1 MYKQCRTWLIDSR
14 GLAKK
19 VKNAGL
25 PAAYQIKDCGANK
38 ECPNCHYHIDNTDV
52 SHEWPGLPVG
62 VKFDPSDV
70 ELLGHLAAKCGV
82 GDSEPHLFIDEFIPT
97 LEGDEGICYTH
108 PENLPGAKK
117 DGSSF
122 HFFYRI
128 FNAYASGHR
137 KRRRIH
143 GQESTIKANVRWHKT
158 GKTKPVM
165 ENVVLKGFKKIM
177 VLYAPSKKGSK
188 PDKCNWVMHQYH
200 LGANEDEQEGEYV
213 VSKIFYQPQ
222 KETEYNETSIV
233 KEESDLGLAQAI
245 PKTPKMSTPDPPR
258 PQFTPSFNG
267 GSDDHLIKS
276 FVQNAKN
283 LKDPS
288 DPPSGFWLEDEAEY
302 ATCLAGES
310 QAADFVGVDSL
321 FCNEIIDSNTMFGD
335 PRPHKSSLTR
345 EGGNI
350 RNVTASG
357 GISDLDNIE
366 LDTPPDFNLLELQFA
381 SQDSVLDWLN
391 QF

>member
-1 MYKQCRTWLIDSR
+1 MARTWLID
-14 GLAKK
+14 GKGIAKK

-38 ECPNCHYHIDNTDV
+38 KCPNCHYHIDNTHV
-52 SHEWPGLPVG
+52 SREWPGLPVG

-70 ELLGHLAAKCGV
+70 ELLEHLAAKCEV

-117 DGSSF
+117 DGSSV

-128 FNAYASGHR
+128 INAYASGHR
-137 KRRRIH
+137 KRRRIN
-143 GQESTIKANVRWHKT
+143 GQESTIKAHVRWHKT

-165 ENVVLKGFKKIM
+165 DNLVLKGFKKIM

-200 LGANEDEQEGEYV
+200 LGANEDEQGEYV
-213 VSKIFYQPQ
+213 VSIIFYQPQ
-222 KETEYNETSIV
+222 KETEYNETPIV
-233 KEESDLGLAQAI
+233 KEESDLGLAKAI
-245 PKTPKMSTPDPPR
+245 PKTPKMSTPDPPG
-258 PQFTPSFNG
+258 PQNTPSFNG
-267 GSDDHLIKS
+267 GSDDYLIKS

-288 DPPSGFWLEDEAEY
+288 DRPSGFWLEDEVEY
-302 ATCLAGES
+302 AICLAGES

-321 FCNEIIDSNTMFGD
+321 FCNEIIDSNTMFGN
-335 PRPHKSSLTR
+335 PTPHNSSFTR
-345 EGGNI
+345 EGGKV
-350 RNVTASG
+350 RDVAASG

-366 LDTPPDFNLLELQFA
+366 LDTPPDFNISDLQYA
-381 SQDSVLDWLN
+381 SQDSVFDWLN
-391 QF
+391 QL